1 MASVGSE
8 REALAQGESE
18 HSGSASTTGREHDG
32 ASAAALRQGQATA
45 DPHQVASPD
54 PSHDP
59 SPDPSHA
66 LPSPGHTAGTP
77 PPTRQAPPPTSR
89 AGSLIRTVLIVLVIL
104 AAVAAAIWKIHANR
118 SAQTDQAQ
126 RMAAAADRP
135 IPVSVT
141 PVQQRTMPIYLTA
154 LGTVTAYN
162 TVTLHSRVD
171 GQLLRVTV
179 REGQSVTKGQLLAE
193 IDPRPYQAAL
203 EQAQGQLVRDQANSK
218 NAEAEANRY
227 TALFNAGVVSRES
240 QQAQVS
246 TAGQASG
253 SIQADQAAINAARV
267 NLVYTR
273 ITSPID
279 GVVGLRQ
286 IDPGN
291 IVHAADTNGLLII
304 TQLQP
309 ISVIFT
315 LPEDNLPRVL
325 PMLRSGR
332 RLVVEAYDRGDT
344 AHLGTGS
351 VLTVDNQIDTT
362 TGTDKVK
369 AVFPNSD
376 HALFP
381 NQFVNVRLILENR
394 ANSIV
399 VPSAAVQTGSEGSF
413 VYIVHDGNP
422 PAALEQAHAA
432 SRNGGK
438 GRKLE
443 NGGEA
448 GSAPQ
453 TNQPPHY
460 VTAQTVKIDTTEGT
474 SVIIDEGLKAGDQI
488 VVDGQEKLRNG
499 SRVIPHAAHPSPGTG
514 NPVATGNP
522 APATGPESNGSTPP
536 ATTRRR
542 EPSLDAAHPD
552 RRHGADPNNSNKST
566 PATGQSSGE
575 GSHP

>member
-8 REALAQGESE
+8 REALAQQELD
-18 HSGSASTTGREHDG
+18 HSSHGQDG
-32 ASAAALRQGQATA
+32 TSAATLHQNQAA
-45 DPHQVASPD
+45 
-54 PSHDP
+54 
-59 SPDPSHA
+59 PDPSHA
-66 LPSPGHTAGTP
+66 LPAPGQTAHSSVP
-77 PPTRQAPPPTSR
+77 PQRVPPPTSR
-89 AGSLIRTVLIVLVIL
+89 AGSWIRTVLIVLLIL
-104 AAVAAAIWKIHANR
+104 GVVAAAIWKIRSNR
-118 SAQTDQAQ
+118 ATQTDQAQ

-135 IPVSVT
+135 IPVSTT

-171 GQLLRVTV
+171 GQLIRVNV

-203 EQAQGQLVRDQANSK
+203 EQAQGQLVKDQANAK
-218 NAEAEANRY
+218 NADAEANRY
-227 TALFNAGVVSRES
+227 TALYNAGVVSRES

-246 TAGQASG
+246 TAGQATG

-332 RLVVEAYDRGDT
+332 HLVVEAYDRGDT
-344 AHLGTGS
+344 THLGTGS

-369 AVFPNSD
+369 AVFPNTD

-394 ANSIV
+394 PNSIV
-399 VPSAAVQTGSEGSF
+399 IPSAAVQTGSQGNY
-413 VYIVHDGNP
+413 VYVVHDGNP
-422 PAALEQAHAA
+422 PAALDQAHAA
-432 SRNGGK
+432 TRNGGK

-443 NGGEA
+443 NGANTGNP
-448 GSAPQ
+448 SS
-453 TNQPPHY
+453 NQPPHY
-460 VTAQTVKIDTTEGT
+460 VVAQTIKVDTTEGT
-474 SVIIDEGLKAGDQI
+474 NVIIDGGLNAGDQI
-488 VVDGQEKLRNG
+488 VIDGQEKLRNG
-499 SRVIPHAAHPSPGTG
+499 SRVIPHAAHPAASTG

-522 APATGPESNGSTPP
+522 PPANGPESDAYTPP
-536 ATTRRR
+536 ATTKGR
-542 EPSLDAAHPD
+542 EPSLNATHPD
-552 RRHGADPNNSNKST
+552 RRHSPDPNNSNNTT
-566 PATGQSSGE
+566 PATGQPSGE